1 MVDLS
6 YYLDVSRWSILVEVL
21 ISCDVHSSCYS
32 HFGFCQPDKKS
43 KKGFMDTCHYVS
55 ELVDILLF
63 AHDDRARSLWYNF
76 LRIVIL
82 IFDKIC
88 ILSQIS

>member
-1 MVDLS
+1 
-6 YYLDVSRWSILVEVL
+6 
-21 ISCDVHSSCYS
+21 
-32 HFGFCQPDKKS
+32 
-43 KKGFMDTCHYVS
+43 MDTCHYVS